1 MSHAPWCGSSQSSI
15 PGVRRGWLS
24 SHVTW
29 PRQTV
34 STPPASAS
42 CDSVSFA
49 QLCLLSQRSRAMR
62 PTLLS
67 LLSLGESRKTR
78 SERVMVE
85 IGRSSHHWPGSLDEG
100 AGSMG
105 SITTSNLWHAFLSRI
120 LCESEDLGNCRW
132 VLPIPYFSVQQ
143 SIWGWCRWHWG
154 LGWDTCQ
161 YSESCMPCGSQVLLL
176 ALILIFTLPRG

>member
-1 MSHAPWCGSSQSSI
+1 MRRAPWCSSGQTSI
-15 PGVRRGWLS
+15 PGVRRGWPS

-42 CDSVSFA
+42 CGSVSFA
-49 QLCLLSQRSRAMR
+49 QFCLLSHRSRAMR

-67 LLSLGESRKTR
+67 LLSLGESRK
-78 SERVMVE
+78 
-85 IGRSSHHWPGSLDEG
+85 IGRRGLWLKLGGPHTTDQVLWMRVQGSVQ
-100 AGSMG
+100 
-105 SITTSNLWHAFLSRI
+105 SIRTSNLWHAFPSRI
-120 LCESEDLGNCRW
+120 LCESEDLASCGW
-132 VLPIPYFSVQQ
+132 VLPIPYFSVEQ
-143 SIWGWCRWHWG
+143 SSWGWCRWNWG

-176 ALILIFTLPRG
+176 ALIVIFTLHRD